1 MAENNF
7 YLELLNNSNLANISN
22 EEKEMMQIKL
32 WTLLGNVTERYT
44 MGDSSSVPVEIAEE
58 LLKMQ
63 GQVLDRDT
71 KGYIEGAD
79 INYYDEQG
87 NKIENIFLLNKQLQN
102 GIR

>member
-1 MAENNF
+1 M
-7 YLELLNNSNLANISN
+7 NIKMVCSVDN
-22 EEKEMMQIKL
+22 ETKEVQLPI
-32 WTLLGNVTERYT
+32 E
-44 MGDSSSVPVEIAEE
+44 EEE
-58 LLKMQ
+58 LLKIQ

-71 KGYIEGAD
+71 TGYIEGAD